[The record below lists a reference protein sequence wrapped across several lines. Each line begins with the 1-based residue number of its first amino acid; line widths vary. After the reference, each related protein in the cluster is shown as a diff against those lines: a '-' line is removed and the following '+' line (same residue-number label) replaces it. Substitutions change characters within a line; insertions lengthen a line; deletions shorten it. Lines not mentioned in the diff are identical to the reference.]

1 MSDFSQLLSCHI
13 HSKDIK
19 TYALAQY
26 CGLDRSN
33 MYKIINGKRK
43 PSSRELVLKI
53 CKFMQ
58 LSHAEQKEMEQ
69 AYEITLIGHD
79 TYYRRKAV
87 IDFFNNFRLSKLNL
101 PVLSELNTEILFEKG
116 SVTLNTM
123 AEVNRSLLYIISL
136 EAKKSNGTIDLLVQP
151 DCDFLMNILAAE
163 NYDCSQTTIRHII
176 FIITTILI
184 LNAVNLLY
192 FLMSSLPVSL
202 PVC

>member
-1 MSDFSQLLSCHI
+1 MDLTGQICTKSLTEKETVF
-13 HSKDIK
+13 
-19 TYALAQY
+19 T
-26 CGLDRSN
+26 
-33 MYKIINGKRK
+33 
-43 PSSRELVLKI
+43 ELVLKI

-87 IDFFNNFRLSKLNL
+87 VDFFNNFRLSKLNL

-136 EAKKSNGTIDLLVQP
+136 EVKNPTARST
-151 DCDFLMNILAAE
+151 FSYSRTA
-163 NYDCSQTTIRHII
+163 I
-176 FIITTILI
+176 F
-184 LNAVNLLY
+184 
-192 FLMSSLPVSL
+192 
-202 PVC
+202 

>member
-1 MSDFSQLLSCHI
+1 
-13 HSKDIK
+13 
-19 TYALAQY
+19 
-26 CGLDRSN
+26 
-33 MYKIINGKRK
+33 
-43 PSSRELVLKI
+43 
-53 CKFMQ
+53 MQ

-87 IDFFNNFRLSKLNL
+87 VDFFNNFRLSKLNL

-136 EAKKSNGTIDLLVQP
+136 EVKKSNGTIDLLVPQNP
-151 DCDFLMNILAAE
+151 SPIQTIICTVWKRFFRCIVTWINITA
-163 NYDCSQTTIRHII
+163 
-176 FIITTILI
+176 FIIMTILI

-192 FLMSSLPVSL
+192 LLMSSLPVSL